1 MEIQFNTDKNI
12 EGTERLESYVSET
25 VQKSLKHFDER
36 ITRVE
41 VHLSDENADKG
52 GERDKKCVLEARPR
66 GMDPIAVTSQ
76 EDSIEKSL
84 NNALN
89 KLKAALKNALG
100 KAGVR

>member
-1 MEIQFNTDKNI
+1 MEIQVNTDNNI
-12 EGTERLESYVSET
+12 EGTARLESYVTET
-25 VQKSLKHFDER
+25 VKKSLKHFDER
-36 ITRVE
+36 LTRVE

-66 GMDPIAVTSQ
+66 GMDPIAVSSND
-76 EDSIEKSL
+76 ESMEKSL
-84 NNALN
+84 SHALD